1 MNELDLIR
9 NHFLGFHN
17 DFFDSFRKVS
27 TYPPYNI
34 KEKDDKGVIEFA
46 VAGFNDND
54 LKVEVKENAL
64 SVYGCKED
72 KDSDDFFHK
81 GISNRSFTK
90 SFQLHKQIVVDDA
103 KLKDGILSNQPCQV
117 TERSVANLDG
127 HVDAGLTACCRL
139 KD

>member
-1 MNELDLIR
+1 MNELDIIR

-17 DFFDSFRKVS
+17 DFFDNFRRVS

-54 LKVEVKENAL
+54 LKVEVKENTL
-64 SVYGCKED
+64 NIHGCKED
-72 KDSDDFFHK
+72 KDSDKFFHK

-90 SFQLHKQIVVDDA
+90 SFQLHKQIVIDGA
-103 KLKDGILSNQPCQV
+103 KLKDGILSVKYHREIPESEKPR
-117 TERSVANLDG
+117 TIDIKKG
-127 HVDAGLTACCRL
+127 
-139 KD
+139 

>member
-1 MNELDLIR
+1 MTELDILR

-17 DFFDSFRKVS
+17 DFFDSFRRVS

-54 LKVEVKENAL
+54 LKVEVKENTL
-64 SVYGCKED
+64 NVHGCNED
-72 KDSDDFFHK
+72 KDSDKFFHK

-90 SFQLHKQIVVDDA
+90 SFQLHKQIVIDGA
-103 KLKDGILSNQPCQV
+103 KLKDGILSVKYHREIPESEKPR
-117 TERSVANLDG
+117 TIDIKKG
-127 HVDAGLTACCRL
+127 
-139 KD
+139 